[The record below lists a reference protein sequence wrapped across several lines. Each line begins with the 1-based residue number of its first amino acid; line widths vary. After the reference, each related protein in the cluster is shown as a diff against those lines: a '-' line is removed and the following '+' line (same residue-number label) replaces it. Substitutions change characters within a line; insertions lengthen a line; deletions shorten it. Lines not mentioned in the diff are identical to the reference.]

1 MSRACAADK
10 DHATTPLQK
19 GSYDVQAIRK
29 RFPALRRMENGM
41 PVAFLD
47 GPGGSQVVDTAIEA
61 MANYLLRGS
70 ANVHG
75 VFSTSVETDELILR
89 ARAAMADFIGGRPDE
104 VAFGANM
111 TTLNFALARAMA
123 RDWREGD
130 EVVVTEMDHRANVDP
145 WISAIEDRGGTVS
158 WIKVDRERLT
168 LDLSDLDSLIGPRTK
183 VVAVGLASNVTGT
196 VNDVRTIA
204 DAAHSVGA
212 CVVVDAVHAAPHIFI
227 DRDALGADA
236 ILFSPYK
243 VFGPHLGVLSIKA
256 DLYDRL
262 KTYKVLPQLDWRP
275 DKIET
280 GTLNHEGIAGAEAAV
295 KFIAS
300 LGEGETTRD
309 KIRSAM
315 EKIEEHE
322 NPLAEWV
329 RERLRAI
336 PGFTVYAA
344 PDDVRKTPTIAW
356 RVRGM
361 DPRDVCLH
369 ALKKAIYIAS
379 GDFYATTLATI
390 LGIRAS
396 GSWVRAGIAPYT
408 TREEVELL
416 VESMEELA
424 V

>member
-1 MSRACAADK
+1 MSRAFNMPK
-10 DHATTPLQK
+10 EP
-19 GSYDVQAIRK
+19 YDVQAIRK
-29 RFPALRRMENGM
+29 RFPALRRMENGK

-61 MANYLLRGS
+61 MANYLIRGS
-70 ANVHG
+70 ANIHG
-75 VFSTSVETDELILR
+75 VFSTSVETDALILR
-89 ARAAMADFIGGRPDE
+89 ARAAIADFIGGRPDE

-130 EVVVTEMDHRANVDP
+130 EVVVTELDHRANVDP
-145 WISAIEDRGGTVS
+145 WISAIEEKGGTVK

-168 LDLSDLDSLIGPRTK
+168 LDLSDLSSVIGPRTK
-183 VVAVGLASNVTGT
+183 VVAVGLASNAVGT
-196 VNDVRTIA
+196 INDVKTIA

-212 CVVVDAVHAAPHIFI
+212 YVVVDAVHAAPHIFI

-236 ILFSPYK
+236 ILFSTYK
-243 VFGPHLGVLSIKA
+243 AFGPHLGVLSVKA
-256 DLYDRL
+256 DLFDRL
-262 KTYKVLPQLDWRP
+262 KTYKVLPQLEGRP

-300 LGEGETTRD
+300 LGEGDTTRE

-315 EKIEEHE
+315 EKIERHE
-322 NPLAEWV
+322 NPLAEWA

-336 PGFTVYAA
+336 PGFAVYAA

-356 RVRGM
+356 RVKGM

-369 ALKKAIYIAS
+369 ALRKAIYIAS
-379 GDFYATTLATI
+379 GDFYATTLATL
-390 LGIRAS
+390 LGIRDS
-396 GSWVRAGIAPYT
+396 GGWVRAGLAPYT

>member
-1 MSRACAADK
+1 MAKALKPDIAAQ
-10 DHATTPLQK
+10 TRPET
-19 GSYDVQAIRK
+19 GTSYDVEAVRK

-41 PVAFLD
+41 QVAFLD
-47 GPGGSQVVDTAIEA
+47 GPGGSQAADTAIEA
-61 MANYLLRGS
+61 MANYLIRGS

-75 VFSTSVETDELILR
+75 VFGTGVETDELLLR
-89 ARAAMADFIGGRPDE
+89 ARAAMADFLGGQADE

-111 TTLNFALARAMA
+111 TTLTFALARAMA
-123 RDWREGD
+123 REWREGD
-130 EVVVTEMDHRANVDP
+130 EVVVTELDHRANVDP
-145 WISAIEDRGGTVS
+145 WISAIEDKGGTAR

-168 LDLSDLDSLIGPRTK
+168 LDLSDLSTIINPKTK
-183 VVAVGLASNVTGT
+183 LVAVGLASNVVGT
-196 VNDVRTIA
+196 INDVKTIA
-204 DAAHSVGA
+204 DAAHAVGA
-212 CVVVDAVHAAPHIFI
+212 EVVVDAVHAAPHIFI
-227 DRDALGADA
+227 DREVLGADA

-243 VFGPHLGVLSIKA
+243 AFGPHLGVLSIKA

-262 KTYKVLPQLDWRP
+262 ETYKVLPQLEERP

-280 GTLNHEGIAGAEAAV
+280 GTLNHEGIAGAEGAV

-300 LGEGETTRD
+300 LGEGATTRD
-309 KIRSAM
+309 RIRSAM

-344 PDDVRKTPTIAW
+344 PQGVRKTPTIAF
-356 RVRGM
+356 RVKGM
-361 DPRDVCLH
+361 TPRDVCLH
-369 ALKKAIYIAS
+369 ALKKALYIAS
-379 GDFYATTLATI
+379 GDFYATTLALL

-396 GSWVRAGIAPYT
+396 GSWVRAGLAPYT
-408 TREEVELL
+408 TREEVERL
-416 VESMEELA
+416 VASMEELA